1 MGEGLANYGAVTI
14 ARVSPDDIRKQP
26 EEAVRNK
33 PGSSTPSCSLYQ
45 LLPPQLDFGRDA
57 SSQKQESQLTNAK
70 KVSKI
75 SK

>member
-45 LLPPQLDFGRDA
+45 LLPP
-57 SSQKQESQLTNAK
+57 SSFLEVLPRLTWMATSSYK
-70 KVSKI
+70 MK
-75 SK
+75 